1 LIPGKRHEGYVVTL
15 QVDLTPQE
23 AASHLLARRSARIS
37 LKSYAD
43 LVMPGLVCSAHH
55 DLVIQSLQEVERGE
69 VDRLALFLPPGSAK
83 STWASVLFP
92 AWFLGRQPDKSA
104 MAVSHTAELAERFG
118 RRVRNLV
125 ASREHGAIFGSGI
138 AADSAAAG
146 RWETER
152 GGEYFAAGVGGSVT
166 GRRADLVIID
176 DPVRSREDA
185 DSERMRE
192 AAWQWYLSDL
202 LTRMKPG
209 ARQILVMTRWH
220 EDDLGG
226 RIMEREGHRW
236 KVIKLPMIAG
246 DADPLGRQPGER
258 LWPEWFTDDM
268 VETARQDVRSWNA
281 LYQQEPVPDDGAYFK
296 AEWLG
301 EYDSR
306 PQNLRIYGASDYAV
320 TDGGGDYTEH
330 GVFGVDANSNIYVLD
345 WWRGQTG
352 PDVWIESLTDLILKW
367 KPDCWFGEAGP
378 IRRSVE
384 PFLMRR
390 LEERRAWCRIE
401 WMASIA
407 DKTARARSIQARAS
421 MGKLWLPKHA
431 TWKGDVVGQM
441 LKFPAGKHD
450 DAVDVFSLIGRGLEY
465 IADAIPQDDEP
476 QISGGSW
483 MG

>member
-1 LIPGKRHEGYVVTL
+1 MTL